1 MGILRSNIKVR
12 VPLSQIHYDTNEFR
26 FKWNEVWLTV
36 PYRQQPLRIKGGRL
50 LEGFKNNL
58 ASEITISFRWHRTR
72 HCAEEMKVLADE
84 SALKEIENITSRVET
99 LISEIKSLMAS
110 GTLNL
115 NEARGVMATSK
126 LKYNDEIIHRILADI
141 VHRMPGQQIEIELQ
155 VPLSQLHYDS
165 HCFRFKWN
173 EAWLAVPYEQ
183 QHLLKTK
190 HGSFLEIFKGIL
202 KTKITIRI
210 SWNRIFQ
217 NIDDIRVKTSSTNV
231 EEIDDISSRIEQCV
245 SDIQSL
251 VKTRELSL
259 EKAQAALVARGLE
272 SDDGKIHE
280 ILSEIIDKMEPQK
293 EPVSVKVPLRDIE
306 YGQYEVTF
314 HYLGKSFQVDK
325 DELHPFEI
333 GPILNKIK
341 SQLKGAI
348 TFRIDRDCLVKWDRN
363 NTKLLVG
370 DVRMGV
376 ERVDI
381 APATLDS
388 FKELRAKVIC
398 DAINALDK
406 KTISIEQVKLILE
419 EWGLDLDQKE
429 IGEMIASSIP
439 QWEVELSFQV
449 PADQVEY
456 SSDGITCALGQGR
469 KEFIPSTEL
478 PFGTGD
484 VLDGIKGMLEG
495 NINVAICYDKG
506 FIWDKEDERL
516 AIRQGKK
523 SYKVTADDEF
533 LRSIKFLD
541 VPFVYPSDEGTVSGP
556 TRIDSYG
563 RGHPRKKGYYHPRCS
578 VFLKSLV
585 EQAKGDIY
593 MTSVDLWLKIDD
605 ILIWERPKYSAA
617 TYFFHWPSEPIEKF
631 IHETWGRT
639 LEYIRNNG
647 SKTGYITRATHDHE
661 YGLASW
667 KREMKGKI
675 LEHASIRI
683 S

>member
-1 MGILRSNIKVR
+1 MNILHSKVELR
-12 VPLSQIHYDTNEFR
+12 IPLSQIHYDTNEFR

-36 PYRQQPLRIKGGRL
+36 PYRQQPLRIEDGRL

-58 ASEITISFRWHRTR
+58 ESEITIRFRWHRIR
-72 HCAEEMKVLADE
+72 HRAEEMKVLADE
-84 SALKEIENITSRVET
+84 SALKEIENITSRVDT
-99 LISEIKSLMAS
+99 LISEMKSLIAS
-110 GTLNL
+110 GTLTL
-115 NEARGVMATSK
+115 NEARGVMTRSK

-141 VHRMPGQQIEIELQ
+141 VHRMLGQQIEVELQ

-183 QHLLKTK
+183 QRLLKIK
-190 HGSFLEIFKGIL
+190 DGYFLEIFKGIL
-202 KTKITIRI
+202 KSKITINI

-217 NIDDIRVKTSSTNV
+217 KIDAIHVETSSTNA

-251 VKTRELSL
+251 VEKRELSL
-259 EKAQAALVARGLE
+259 EKAQAALAAGGLE
-272 SDDGKIHE
+272 CDDEKVHE
-280 ILSEIIDKMEPQK
+280 ILSEIIEKMEPQK
-293 EPVSVKVPLRDIE
+293 EPVSVKVLLRDIE

-314 HYLGKSFQVDK
+314 HHLGKSFQVDK
-325 DELHPFEI
+325 DELPFET
-333 GPILNKIK
+333 GPILDEIK
-341 SQLKGAI
+341 SQLEGAI
-348 TFRIDRDCLVKWDRN
+348 TFRIDRDCLVKWDCKN
-363 NTKLLVG
+363 AKLLVG
-370 DVRMGV
+370 DVRMGIEEV
-376 ERVDI
+376 EI
-381 APATLDS
+381 AQETLDS
-388 FKELRAKVIC
+388 FKELRAKMIC
-398 DAINALDK
+398 DAINALDRE
-406 KTISIEQVKLILE
+406 TISIEQVEPILQA
-419 EWGLDLDQKE
+419 WGLDLDHQE
-429 IGEMIASSIP
+429 IGQMIASSIP
-439 QWEVELSFQV
+439 QWEVELSFQL

-456 SSDGITCALGQGR
+456 SSAGITCTLGQGR

-495 NINVAICYDKG
+495 NINVIIRYNKE
-506 FIWDKEDERL
+506 FMWDKENERL
-516 AIRQGKK
+516 AIGQGKK

-533 LRSIKFLD
+533 LKSIKFLD
-541 VPFVYPSDEGTVSGP
+541 VPFVYPSDEGSGP
-556 TRIDSYG
+556 TCIDSYG
-563 RGHPRKKGYYHPRCS
+563 TGHPGKKGYYHPRCS
-578 VFLKSLV
+578 VFLKSVV
-585 EQAKGDIY
+585 EQAKGDTY

-639 LEYIRNNG
+639 LEYIRDNG
-647 SKTGYITRATHDHE
+647 SKTGYITKAIHDHK

-667 KREMKGKI
+667 KRETKSKI
-675 LEHASIRI
+675 LEHAGIRI